1 MRGPGGVTVIDC
13 ERPFDL
19 VHVGKCGGG
28 TVVQE
33 LRGRGCQ
40 FEQFHMR
47 KPVFAPGRRYVVLV
61 RDPVARVVS
70 AFRWRRHLL
79 DGDLLSADR
88 KRDPLDRL
96 RQEMERTFL
105 SQFRD
110 VNEFAEQLTPVGDH
124 DVSAIS
130 TMMAL
135 VAHVPQGFGW
145 YLDELL
151 DQLAPPQLL
160 GVIAMERFAD
170 DFQSLFG
177 FRPQAH
183 RHRNLS
189 ERPGLSAVG
198 RANLARELRAEYR
211 TLARL
216 AAVARQAGCPLSLE
230 YAP

>member
-1 MRGPGGVTVIDC
+1 MA
-13 ERPFDL
+13 FDL

-33 LRGRGCQ
+33 LRNRGYQ

-47 KPVFAPGRRYVVLV
+47 KPVFAADRRYVVLV

-70 AFRWRRHLL
+70 AFRWRRDLL
-79 DGDLLSADR
+79 DGDLLPADR
-88 KRDPLDRL
+88 KQDPLDRL

-105 SQFRD
+105 AQFKD
-110 VNEFAEQLTPVGDH
+110 VNEFAERLTAVGDH
-124 DVSAIS
+124 DVSAVS
-130 TMMAL
+130 TMLAL

-151 DQLAPPQLL
+151 DRLAPRQLL
-160 GVIAMERFAD
+160 GVIAMERFAE
-170 DFQSLFG
+170 DFHSLFG

-189 ERPGLSAVG
+189 ERSGLSAVG
-198 RANLARELRAEYR
+198 RANLARELGAEYR